1 MSTNNQDDVI
11 KIAKQSFAK
20 STRQEAQEQAE
31 AGFEGFVQWTKYV
44 TYATIAFLL
53 SMGAC
58 NFGVEDE
65 SCPAYNGNQ
74 FSPSNLNIKD

>member
-1 MSTNNQDDVI
+1 MRAKKN
-11 KIAKQSFAK
+11 AKQSFAK
-20 STRQEAQEQAE
+20 NTRQEAQEQVE
-31 AGFEGFVQWTKYV
+31 ASFEGFVQWTKYV

-53 SMGAC
+53 LMGAC

-74 FSPSNLNIKD
+74 FFPSNLNIKD

>member
-1 MSTNNQDDVI
+1 MSQDEVI
-11 KIAKQSFAK
+11 KNAKQSFAK

-53 SMGAC
+53 AVGAC
-58 NFGVEDE
+58 NFGVEDRGF
-65 SCPAYNGNQ
+65 PAYNGDQ
-74 FSPSNLNIKD
+74 YSPSNLNIKD